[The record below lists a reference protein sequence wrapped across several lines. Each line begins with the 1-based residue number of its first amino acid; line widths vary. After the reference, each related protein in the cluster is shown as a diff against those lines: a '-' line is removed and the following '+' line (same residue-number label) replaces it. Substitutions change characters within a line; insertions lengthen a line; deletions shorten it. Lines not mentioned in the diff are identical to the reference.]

1 MSRSVSATVTRSS
14 SSGALWADMALAAKA
29 VLDGGLEGET
39 PTSGMHEDESGH
51 DG

>member
-29 VLDGGLEGET
+29 VRDGGLEGET